1 MRRSGE
7 VERQVKIR
15 QLHGT
20 DIAAIARGR
29 KYQLACIRSFAAC
42 SARNQHEK
50 SCARP
55 AQFAQSQDGRGAVGL
70 KGERIFSR
78 GNLRAA
84 PTHVVGEHETSANRL
99 LCEGGS
105 WSEGERDCC
114 QDGSVTEFAN

>member
-1 MRRSGE
+1 MRRGGE
-7 VERQVKIR
+7 VQRHVKIR

-20 DIAAIARGR
+20 DIAAIGRGR

-55 AQFAQSQDGRGAVGL
+55 AQFAQSQDGRGAVGV
-70 KGERIFSR
+70 KGERILSG
-78 GNLRAA
+78 GNLRTA
-84 PTHVVGEHETSANRL
+84 PAHVMREREVSASRL
-99 LCEGGS
+99 LCEGRS

-114 QDGSVTEFAN
+114 QDGSVTE